1 MEFIFDMEK
10 NKEKIQNFSHFID
23 VNKEVPG
30 ALIPILQEAQG
41 VFGYLPREIMEMIA
55 IGLGVT
61 MSKVYGVATY
71 YAQFTFIP
79 QGENNIS
86 VCLGTACYV
95 KGAQEILEEFENL
108 LGIKSGETTPDLKFS
123 ITPTRCVGDCSLAP
137 VVLINEDVY
146 PNVKRKEIKDIINKY
161 RVEVQS
167 L

>member
-1 MEFIFDMEK
+1 MEFTFDMEK
-10 NKEKIQNFSHFID
+10 NKEKIHNLSHFIKE
-23 VNKEVPG
+23 NKDVPG

-41 VFGYLPREIMEMIA
+41 VFGYLSREVMEMIA
-55 IGLGVT
+55 VGIGVP

-71 YAQFTFIP
+71 YTQFTFIP

-95 KGAQEILEEFENL
+95 KGAREILEEFENL
-108 LGIKSGETTPDLKFS
+108 LGIKAGETTPDLKFS

-146 PNVKRKEIKDIINKY
+146 PKVSKKEIKDIIDKY
-161 RVEVQS
+161 RGEVPCQ
-167 L
+167 